1 MLQKLPVIPD
11 ILRFFLEMHIHAKTP
26 PRTATCKQYPSG
38 DHSHLT
44 GQYRVNS
51 SVRQSHH
58 IKQGELIGLGN
69 ISEQPQIVHKINDC
83 LTDLGAVTEIILGQ
97 EFSLLCS
104 LHHRLRSLV
113 SHSVNAGKR
122 WHQLSVYD
130 AEFCCF
136 CAINVDWQ
144 KLISLAYIS

>member
-1 MLQKLPVIPD
+1 MPKHLP
-11 ILRFFLEMHIHAKTP
+11 
-26 PRTATCKQYPSG
+26 
-38 DHSHLT
+38 
-44 GQYRVNS
+44 GQRPVNS

-113 SHSVNAGKR
+113 SHSVNAVQRRK
-122 WHQLSVYD
+122 QLAVNDLEAVCMGTVNINRKKLEASGVHLLDDTHISDRILFLFD
-130 AEFCCF
+130 ASSPFLRSS
-136 CAINVDWQ
+136 AR
-144 KLISLAYIS
+144 